1 MRKIFSHRRKPEWWD
16 DADAWIS
23 VGDILCAVGPWS
35 LIVIVLAM
43 VVSAL

>member
-1 MRKIFSHRRKPEWWD
+1 MRKIFSPRRKPEWWD
-16 DADAWIS
+16 DADTWLD
-23 VGDILCAVGPWS
+23 VGEILCAVGPWA

>member
-1 MRKIFSHRRKPEWWD
+1 MKKIFSLRRKPEWWD
-16 DADAWIS
+16 DADTWLT
-23 VGDILCAVGPWS
+23 VGDILCAVGPWA